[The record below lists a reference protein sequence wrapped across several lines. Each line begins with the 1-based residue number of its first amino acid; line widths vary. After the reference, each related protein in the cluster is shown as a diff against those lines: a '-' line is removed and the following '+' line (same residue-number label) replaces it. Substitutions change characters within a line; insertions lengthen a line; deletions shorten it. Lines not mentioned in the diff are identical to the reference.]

1 MAGSAV
7 VRVLLKLVFQLV
19 PRQLEDW
26 DSLSPLTVCLS
37 AAPNHATFVI
47 ICRSHFSVH
56 PTRIIERFYTVNQ
69 LLEQTYE
76 KWQ

>member
-26 DSLSPLTVCLS
+26 DSLSPLTVC
-37 AAPNHATFVI
+37 TFVI

-56 PTRIIERFYTVNQ
+56 PTRIIERFDTVNQ

-76 KWQ
+76 NGSKIIL

>member
-26 DSLSPLTVCLS
+26 DSLSPLTVCTS
-37 AAPNHATFVI
+37 VI

-56 PTRIIERFYTVNQ
+56 PTRIIERFDTVNQ

-76 KWQ
+76 NGSKIIL

>member
-1 MAGSAV
+1 
-7 VRVLLKLVFQLV
+7 
-19 PRQLEDW
+19 
-26 DSLSPLTVCLS
+26 VCLS

-56 PTRIIERFYTVNQ
+56 PTRIIERFDTVNQ

-76 KWQ
+76 NGSKIIL

>member
-26 DSLSPLTVCLS
+26 DSLSSLTVCTS
-37 AAPNHATFVI
+37 VI

-56 PTRIIERFYTVNQ
+56 PTRIIERFDTVNQ

-76 KWQ
+76 NGSKIIL